1 MIDRDRVREALTGPI
16 TSISTPFNRDGT
28 VDHEALRRVLDHN
41 IDAGSKTMLLTA
53 GDSNL
58 IVQSDQEIAEVSK
71 TVVDHTAGRAMVV
84 TADRHFHTRQAVEFA
99 KYAAEIGS
107 DVHMVLPPDWA
118 GSSTPETFRD
128 HYAAVA
134 EHIPVMLVTGVY
146 IPRGE
151 AFGLETTR
159 MVRDTVENVVA
170 IKDDMHGKFVT
181 KMALLV
187 HDRWAVFT
195 AGQKQDHLLL
205 HPYGCDGYMSTLM
218 LFKPEIAHKYWN
230 AIETNDMPAAKAI
243 IRDYDI
249 PFFDLIM
256 ASPGSFDAAIHGILE
271 IFGICQ
277 RWRPPP
283 YYSLSDAEM
292 EELKDG
298 LQNIRLL

>member
-16 TSISTPFNRDGT
+16 TSIATPFNMDGS
-28 VDHEALRRVLDHN
+28 VDYESLCRILDFN
-41 IDAGSKTMLLTA
+41 IAAGSKTMLLTA

-58 IVQSDQEIAEVSK
+58 IVQSDQEIADVSK
-71 TVVDHTAGRAMVV
+71 AVVDHTVGRAMVV

-118 GSSTPETFRD
+118 GSCTPETLRD

-134 EHIPVMLVTGVY
+134 EHIPVMLVTGVF

-151 AFGLETTR
+151 EFGLETLR
-159 MVRDTVENVVA
+159 MVADTVENVVA
-170 IKDDMHGKFVT
+170 IKDDMHGRFVT
-181 KMALLV
+181 RMALLV
-187 HDRWAVFT
+187 HDQWAVFT
-195 AGQKQDHLLL
+195 AGQKQDHLRV
-205 HPYGCDGYMSTLM
+205 HPYGCDGYMSTM
-218 LFKPEIAHKYWN
+218 MSFKPEIAHAYWN
-230 AIETNDMPAAKAI
+230 AIETDDMPAAKAI

-256 ASPGSFDAAIHGILE
+256 RSPGSFDAAIHGILE
-271 IFGICQ
+271 IFGISQ

-283 YYSLSDAEM
+283 YYNLNEAEM
-292 EELKDG
+292 EKLKDG
-298 LQNIRLL
+298 LRNIRLL